1 MIKKIKKFF
10 LERKISKIQK
20 IIDIKKK
27 FKKDFMKLE
36 NEGRMRTVLG
46 NTFNFTYIRT
56 NTGGMRDA
64 RIDVELQDGST
75 YCETSFF
82 ITDALKKMYNTLY
95 EINIKEFK
103 QELKKLK
110 SKYMKLYRS

>member
-1 MIKKIKKFF
+1 MIKKLKKFF

-27 FKKDFMKLE
+27 GKKDFMKLK
-36 NEGRMRTVLG
+36 NEGRMRTVLD
-46 NTFNFTYIRT
+46 NIFNFTYIRT

-64 RIDVELQDGST
+64 RVDVELQDGST

-82 ITDALKKMYNTLY
+82 IKDALKKMYKTLY
-95 EINIKEFK
+95 EIDIKELK
-103 QELKKLK
+103 QELQQLK
-110 SKYMKLYRS
+110 TKYMELYRS

>member
-20 IIDIKKK
+20 IIDINKKC
-27 FKKDFMKLE
+27 KKDFMKLK
-36 NEGRMRTVLG
+36 NEGRMRTVLN
-46 NTFNFTYIRT
+46 NTFNFYYMRT

-64 RIDVELQDGST
+64 RVDVELQDGST

-82 ITDALKKMYNTLY
+82 VTDALKKMYKTLY

-103 QELKKLK
+103 QELQQLK
-110 SKYMKLYRS
+110 SKYMELHRS